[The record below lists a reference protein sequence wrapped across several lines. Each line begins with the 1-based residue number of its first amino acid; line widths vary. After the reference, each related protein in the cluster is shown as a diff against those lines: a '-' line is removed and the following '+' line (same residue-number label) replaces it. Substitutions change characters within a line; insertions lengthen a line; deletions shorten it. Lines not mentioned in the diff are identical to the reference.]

1 MFMAKE
7 NEKDSKQLKEMI
19 ELSTAI
25 RNLLILNLS
34 KTDVPHE
41 KIARAAHIQTKKL
54 YEIIPKQKKPTKNKN
69 KEKK

>member
-1 MFMAKE
+1 MD
-7 NEKDSKQLKEMI
+7 NEKPSKQLKELI
-19 ELSTAI
+19 EISTAI

-54 YEIIPKQKKPTKNKN
+54 YEIIPKQKKQTKNK
-69 KEKK
+69 KVKKNAK